1 MIMMQRKFFPLPNLG
16 SKKNFCQKIALFV
29 KLSCCKGNEP
39 DCNKVAVVKILEK
52 LLKMPVFDNIGV
64 YFCG

>member
-1 MIMMQRKFFPLPNLG
+1 MI
-16 SKKNFCQKIALFV
+16 LFNV

-39 DCNKVAVVKILEK
+39 DCNKVADVKILEK
-52 LLKMPVFDNIGV
+52 LLKMPVFDNTAV